1 MPIRLNARAA
11 GLLAGAIVLFVA
23 SAGPASAE
31 ADYPSRPIKLVV
43 PFPAGGGIDGT
54 ARIAA
59 AALSNVVGQQIVI
72 QNVGG
77 AGGAIGTDSIA
88 KAEPD
93 GYSLLYH
100 STTGI
105 VHAAVTEKL
114 PYDWLRDLA
123 PVAIIT
129 RFAPVM
135 IIAPTVP
142 ANDLKEFIALLKA
155 NPGKY
160 SFASSGTGTAV
171 HLAEEL
177 FKQKAGVDMVHVP
190 YRGTAAAMAD
200 ILAGRVAM
208 MIDGVPVQTPNIRSG
223 KVRALGVTT
232 GTRSPALPD
241 VPTMKEAGLDYEVPF
256 WTAIYAPAATPKPL
270 IAQLSVA
277 LRTAMRDP
285 LVVKQLADVGTEAV
299 GSTSDELDALTRQQF
314 ALYRGIVQENR
325 SLLGEQ

>member
-105 VHAAVTEKL
+105 VS
-114 PYDWLRDLA
+114 LR
-123 PVAIIT
+123 
-129 RFAPVM
+129 
-135 IIAPTVP
+135 
-142 ANDLKEFIALLKA
+142 
-155 NPGKY
+155 
-160 SFASSGTGTAV
+160 
-171 HLAEEL
+171 
-177 FKQKAGVDMVHVP
+177 
-190 YRGTAAAMAD
+190 
-200 ILAGRVAM
+200 
-208 MIDGVPVQTPNIRSG
+208 
-223 KVRALGVTT
+223 
-232 GTRSPALPD
+232 
-241 VPTMKEAGLDYEVPF
+241 
-256 WTAIYAPAATPKPL
+256 
-270 IAQLSVA
+270 
-277 LRTAMRDP
+277 
-285 LVVKQLADVGTEAV
+285 
-299 GSTSDELDALTRQQF
+299 
-314 ALYRGIVQENR
+314 
-325 SLLGEQ
+325 